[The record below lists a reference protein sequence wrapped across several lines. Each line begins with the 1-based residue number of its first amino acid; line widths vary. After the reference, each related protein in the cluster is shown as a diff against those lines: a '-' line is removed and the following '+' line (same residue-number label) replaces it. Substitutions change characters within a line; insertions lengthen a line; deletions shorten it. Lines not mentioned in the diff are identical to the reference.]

1 MALHVRG
8 AFFVSIRDAGNGS
21 PTGLRRSTR
30 WGAPKMEAATTLPRN
45 AEHLTFRA
53 SPALKAALH
62 EKADRAGCSPSEYLR
77 SILREKVGLQ

>member
-1 MALHVRG
+1 
-8 AFFVSIRDAGNGS
+8 
-21 PTGLRRSTR
+21 
-30 WGAPKMEAATTLPRN
+30 MEVADTLPRN

-62 EKADRAGCSPSEYLR
+62 EKADRAGCSPSEFLR